1 LNFKNAQDVEA
12 ITWQIRQDEFG
23 RGKDRAFIDALFNGN
38 PPYTPQEVADNG
50 ISVNV
55 NDMTGVK
62 LAHDARAQMYSA
74 MMSTGQYFSCETDTG
89 PVWKRDKWNTIVTNK
104 INRIMKN
111 NQRYF
116 ETGRSQIAQTVL
128 HGIAPSGWDDKDR
141 WRPRSRAID
150 EVGILSGTALDL
162 ENLPLFYVRRS
173 YTAPQLIKLTR
184 GDKVDPAWN
193 IPLVDS
199 CIKWVDDQAQIL
211 MSNPW
216 PDVWSP
222 EKQQERL
229 KGDGS
234 CYATSRVSTVD
245 VFDFYYWSDEG
256 DVEGW
261 RRRMTL
267 DAWSTPGPDG
277 LAATTSRRF
286 EHGQGQFLYNSGS
299 RVFADQISHI
309 INWQFAD
316 LSAVSPFQ
324 YHSVRSLGLLI
335 YGVCFLQNRLYCKFS
350 EAVFENLMMYMR
362 VKSLDDA
369 ERALKIE
376 LANRGFIDESVQFLR
391 PEERWQINEQLAL
404 MGLQTNEKIITGNAS
419 SFIQRQNFQESKTEK
434 TKFQVQAE
442 VNASTALIGA
452 AVLQAYAYKKF
463 EFIEIFRRFC
473 KENSR
478 DVDVR
483 SFRNDC
489 LKEGV
494 PPEVLRPECWN
505 IEPEKVLGGGN
516 KTAQLQISE
525 WLMQHRPEY
534 DPEPQRQILRRA
546 TFNVTDDAALTDLL
560 VPEKPVAIT
569 DSVHDAQLSVGTLMD
584 GLPIEVKTGM
594 NHIEY
599 IQTYLTTMQ
608 MVLQKIEARGG
619 EVGPD
624 ELDGLQNVAGQTI
637 EGQPVPSGGVTNHL
651 DILAQDPQQQEAV
664 KKFTDALAQMMNA
677 VKELA
682 HNYEK
687 QMQAQQAQGNGQL
700 SPEAQAK
707 IVEAEI
713 LAKGKDARAAQSH
726 ADKTAQRQVQF
737 DMQQRQ
743 AEEKHQADLR
753 QEAVK
758 TGHEIAQEDA
768 WTQADIAMEQ
778 ERVDNAPAPK
788 AGSE

>member
-1 LNFKNAQDVEA
+1 M
-12 ITWQIRQDEFG
+12 TWQIRQDEFG
-23 RGKDRAFIDALFNGN
+23 RANNRALIDVLFNGS

-50 ISVNV
+50 IAVNV
-55 NDMTGVK
+55 NDMAGVK

-74 MMSTGQYFSCETDTG
+74 MMSTGQYFSCETDFG
-89 PVWKRDKWNTIVTNK
+89 PVWKRDKLQTIVTNK
-104 INRIMKN
+104 INRILKN
-111 NQRYF
+111 NQKYF
-116 ETGRSQIAQTVL
+116 ETGRSQIAQNVL
-128 HGIAPSGWDDKDR
+128 HGISPSGWDDKDR
-141 WRPRSRAID
+141 WRPRSRSID
-150 EVGILSGTALDL
+150 EVGILSGTALDMD
-162 ENLPLFYVRRS
+162 NLPLFYVRRS

-193 IPLVDS
+193 VPLVDS
-199 CIKWVDDQAQIL
+199 CIKWVDDQAQVL
-211 MSNPW
+211 MANPW

-261 RRRMTL
+261 RRRMVL

-277 LAATTSRRF
+277 LAASSKRRF
-286 EHGQGQFLYNSGS
+286 EHGQGQFLYNSES
-299 RVFADQISHI
+299 RLYADDLSHI
-309 INWQFAD
+309 ITWQFAD
-316 LSAVSPFQ
+316 LSAVAPFQ
-324 YHSVRSLGLLI
+324 YHSVRSLGFLL
-335 YGVCFLQNRLYCKFS
+335 YAVCHLQNRLYCKFS

-391 PEERWQINEQLAL
+391 PEERWQINEQLAML
-404 MGLQTNEKIITGNAS
+404 GLQNNEKIITGNAS
-419 SFIQRQNFQESKTEK
+419 SFIQRQNFQESRTEK

-463 EFIEIFRRFC
+463 EYIEIFRRFC
-473 KENSR
+473 KDNSR
-478 DVDVR
+478 DVEVR
-483 SFRNDC
+483 NFRNDC

-494 PPEVLRPECWN
+494 PPEALRPECWN
-505 IEPEKVLGGGN
+505 VEPEKVLGGGN
-516 KTAQLQISE
+516 KTMQLQISE
-525 WLMQHRPEY
+525 WLMQHRAEY

-546 TFNVTDDAALTDLL
+546 TFNITDDAALTDLL
-560 VPEKPVAIT
+560 VPEKPVAVT
-569 DSVHDAQLSVGTLMD
+569 DSIHDAQLSVGTLID
-584 GLPIEVKTGM
+584 GLPVAVKTGM

-619 EVGPD
+619 MAGPD
-624 ELDGLQNVAGQTI
+624 ELDGLQSLAGQTI

-664 KKFTDALAQMMNA
+664 KKFTDTLAQLMNE
-677 VKELA
+677 VKKLA
-682 HNYEK
+682 QNYEQAMK
-687 QMQAQQAQGNGQL
+687 QQQGQGNGQM

-713 LAKGKDARAAQSH
+713 LAKGKDKRAAESH
-726 ADKTAQRQVQF
+726 AEKTAQRQVSF
-737 DMQQRQ
+737 EMQQKQ
-743 AEEKHQADLR
+743 AQEKHALEMRKQAMQLGHDLAAR
-753 QEAVK
+753 SAETDA
-758 TGHEIAQEDA
+758 EIAFEKR
-768 WTQADIAMEQ
+768 
-778 ERVDNAPAPK
+778 RVDNEPK
-788 AGSE
+788 KPAGSE